1 MSFLFFNYKKG
12 DAMDTQKEIT
22 VFLAEFD
29 FQIEQILK
37 VYSIIEEKKVVFD
50 KEPVA
55 SEMFESTGYWLHN
68 LYSAFE
74 DLFKLTAGFWE
85 NNVKIKGDFHVNLL
99 KRMLIHI
106 EQVRPALLSEE
117 SYRFLNEL
125 RGFRH
130 VFRHAYSFGMDDERV
145 SFLLNRVLKKKEL
158 IMQDLNKFRKTIA
171 DI

>member
-1 MSFLFFNYKKG
+1 
-12 DAMDTQKEIT
+12 MDTQKEIT

-29 FQIEQILK
+29 FQIKHVLK
-37 VYSIIEEKKVVFD
+37 VYAIIEGKKVVFD

-55 SEMFESTGYWLHN
+55 SEMVESTGYWLHN

-85 NNVKIKGDFHVNLL
+85 NNVNIDGDFHVNLL
-99 KRMLIHI
+99 KRMLVHI
-106 EQVRPALLSEE
+106 DQVRPALISEE

-130 VFRHAYSFGMDDERV
+130 VFRHAYSFGLDDERV
-145 SFLLNRVLKKKEL
+145 SFLLYRVLKKKEL
-158 IMQDLNKFRKTIA
+158 LLQDLENFRKTIA

>member
-1 MSFLFFNYKKG
+1 
-12 DAMDTQKEIT
+12 MDTQKEIT
-22 VFLAEFD
+22 VYLAEFD
-29 FQIEQILK
+29 YQIEQILK
-37 VYSIIEEKKVVFD
+37 VYSILEEKKVVFD

-55 SEMFESTGYWLHN
+55 REMVESTGYWLHN

-85 NNVKIKGDFHVNLL
+85 NNEKINGDFHINLL
-99 KRMLIHI
+99 KRMLVHI
-106 EQVRPALLSEE
+106 EQVRPALISEE

-125 RGFRH
+125 RGFRL

-145 SFLLNRVLKKKEL
+145 SFLLHRVLEKKEL
-158 IMQDLNKFRKTIA
+158 LLQDMKNFRKTIT

>member
-1 MSFLFFNYKKG
+1 
-12 DAMDTQKEIT
+12 MDIQKEIT

-29 FQIEQILK
+29 YQIEQIQK
-37 VYSIIEEKKVVFD
+37 VYSILEEKKVVFD

-55 SEMFESTGYWLHN
+55 SEMVESTGYWLHN

-85 NNVKIKGDFHVNLL
+85 NNVNIDGDFHVNLL
-99 KRMLIHI
+99 KRMLVHI
-106 EQVRPALLSEE
+106 EQVRPALISEQ
-117 SYRFLNEL
+117 SYQFLNEL

-145 SFLLNRVLKKKEL
+145 SFLLFRVLKRKEL
-158 IMQDLNKFRKTIA
+158 LIQDLKKFRKAIA

>member
-1 MSFLFFNYKKG
+1 
-12 DAMDTQKEIT
+12 MDTQKEIT
-22 VFLAEFD
+22 VYLAEFD
-29 FQIEQILK
+29 YQIEQILK
-37 VYSIIEEKKVVFD
+37 VYSILEEKKVVFD

-55 SEMFESTGYWLHN
+55 REMVESTGYWLHN

-85 NNVKIKGDFHVNLL
+85 NNVNIDGDFHINLL
-99 KRMLIHI
+99 KRMLVHI
-106 EQVRPALLSEE
+106 EQVRPALISEE

-145 SFLLNRVLKKKEL
+145 SFLLFRVLKRKEL
-158 IMQDLNKFRKTIA
+158 LIQDLKKFRKAIA

>member
-1 MSFLFFNYKKG
+1 
-12 DAMDTQKEIT
+12 MDTQKEIA
-22 VFLAEFD
+22 VFLAEYD
-29 FQIEQILK
+29 FQIKQILK
-37 VYSIIEEKKVVFD
+37 VYAIIEEKKIVFD

-55 SEMFESTGYWLHN
+55 SEMVESIGYWLHN

-85 NNVKIKGDFHVNLL
+85 NNVKINGDFHINLL
-99 KRMLIHI
+99 KRMLVHI
-106 EQVRPALLSEE
+106 EQVRPALISEE

-145 SFLLNRVLKKKEL
+145 SFLLFRVLKKKEL
-158 IMQDLNKFRKTIA
+158 LMQDLQKFRKAIA

>member
-1 MSFLFFNYKKG
+1 
-12 DAMDTQKEIT
+12 MDTQKEIT

-29 FQIEQILK
+29 FQIKQVLK

-55 SEMFESTGYWLHN
+55 SEMVESTGYWLHN

-85 NNVKIKGDFHVNLL
+85 NNVKINGDFHINLL
-99 KRMLIHI
+99 KRMLVHI
-106 EQVRPALLSEE
+106 EQVRPALISEE

-145 SFLLNRVLKKKEL
+145 SFLLYRVLKKKEL
-158 IMQDLNKFRKTIA
+158 LIQDLKNFRKAIA

>member
-1 MSFLFFNYKKG
+1 
-12 DAMDTQKEIT
+12 MDTQKEIT

-29 FQIEQILK
+29 FQIKQVLK
-37 VYSIIEEKKVVFD
+37 VYSILKEKKVVFN

-55 SEMFESTGYWLHN
+55 SEMVESTGYWLHN

-85 NNVKIKGDFHVNLL
+85 NNVNIDGDFHINLL
-99 KRMLIHI
+99 KRMLVHI
-106 EQVRPALLSEE
+106 EQVRPALISEE

-158 IMQDLNKFRKTIA
+158 LMLDLQKFRKTIA

>member
-1 MSFLFFNYKKG
+1 
-12 DAMDTQKEIT
+12 MDTQKEIT

-29 FQIEQILK
+29 FQIKQILK
-37 VYSIIEEKKVVFD
+37 VYAIIEGKKVVFD
-50 KEPVA
+50 KEPVE
-55 SEMFESTGYWLHN
+55 SEMVESTGYWLHN

-85 NNVKIKGDFHVNLL
+85 NNVKTNGDFHINIL
-99 KRMLIHI
+99 KRMLVHI
-106 EQVRPALLSEE
+106 EQVRPALISEE

-145 SFLLNRVLKKKEL
+145 SFLLHRVLKKKEL
-158 IMQDLNKFRKTIA
+158 LMQDLQKFRKAIT

>member
-1 MSFLFFNYKKG
+1 
-12 DAMDTQKEIT
+12 MDTQKEIT

-29 FQIEQILK
+29 FQIEQILN
-37 VYSIIEEKKVVFD
+37 VYSIIEEKKVVFEKKAVA
-50 KEPVA
+50 KEMV
-55 SEMFESTGYWLHN
+55 ESTGYWLHN

-85 NNVKIKGDFHVNLL
+85 NNVKTNGDFHINLL
-99 KRMLIHI
+99 KRMLMHI
-106 EQVRPALLSEE
+106 EQVRPPLISEE
-117 SYRFLNEL
+117 SYRFLNEI

-145 SFLLNRVLKKKEL
+145 SFLLFRVLKKKEL
-158 IMQDLNKFRKTIA
+158 LMQDLQKFRKVIA

>member
-1 MSFLFFNYKKG
+1 MPFLFFNCKKS
-12 DAMDTQKEIT
+12 DTMDTQKEIT

-29 FQIEQILK
+29 FQIKQVLK
-37 VYSIIEEKKVVFD
+37 VYSILEEKKVVFG
-50 KEPVA
+50 KKVVA
-55 SEMFESTGYWLHN
+55 REMVESTGYWLHN

-85 NNVKIKGDFHVNLL
+85 NNLKTNGDFHVNLL
-99 KRMLIHI
+99 KRMLVHI
-106 EQVRPALLSEE
+106 EQVRPALISEA
-117 SYRFLNEL
+117 SYQFLNEL

-145 SFLLNRVLKKKEL
+145 SFLLYRVLKKKEL
-158 IMQDLNKFRKTIA
+158 LMQDLQKFRKAIT

>member
-1 MSFLFFNYKKG
+1 
-12 DAMDTQKEIT
+12 MDTQKEIT

-29 FQIEQILK
+29 FQIEQILN
-37 VYSIIEEKKVVFD
+37 VYSIIEEKKVVFEKKAVA
-50 KEPVA
+50 KEMV
-55 SEMFESTGYWLHN
+55 ESTGYWLHN

-85 NNVKIKGDFHVNLL
+85 NNVKTNGDFHINLL
-99 KRMLIHI
+99 KRMLMHI
-106 EQVRPALLSEE
+106 EQVRHPLISEE
-117 SYRFLNEL
+117 SYRFLNEI

-145 SFLLNRVLKKKEL
+145 SFLLFRVLKKKEL
-158 IMQDLNKFRKTIA
+158 LMQDLQKFRKTIA

>member
-1 MSFLFFNYKKG
+1 
-12 DAMDTQKEIT
+12 MDTQKEIA
-22 VFLAEFD
+22 VFLAEYD

-55 SEMFESTGYWLHN
+55 SEMVESTGYWLHN

-85 NNVKIKGDFHVNLL
+85 NNVNIDGDFHINLL
-99 KRMLIHI
+99 KRMLVHI
-106 EQVRPALLSEE
+106 EQVRPALISEE

-158 IMQDLNKFRKTIA
+158 LMQDLQKFRKAIA

>member
-1 MSFLFFNYKKG
+1 
-12 DAMDTQKEIT
+12 MDTQKEIT

-29 FQIEQILK
+29 YQIEQIIN
-37 VYSIIEEKKVVFD
+37 VYSILEKKKIVFRE
-50 KEPVA
+50 KAVRM
-55 SEMFESTGYWLHN
+55 EMVESAGYWLHN

-85 NNVKIKGDFHVNLL
+85 NNVKTNGDFHINIL
-99 KRMLIHI
+99 KRMLVHI
-106 EQVRPALLSEE
+106 EQVRPALISEE

-145 SFLLNRVLKKKEL
+145 SFLLHRVLKKKKL
-158 IMQDLNKFRKTIA
+158 LLQDMKNFRKTIA
-171 DI
+171 EI

>member
-1 MSFLFFNYKKG
+1 MPFLFFNCKKG
-12 DAMDTQKEIT
+12 DAMDIQKEIT

-29 FQIEQILK
+29 YQIEQIQK
-37 VYSIIEEKKVVFD
+37 VYSILEEKKVVFEKKAVI
-50 KEPVA
+50 KEIV
-55 SEMFESTGYWLHN
+55 ESTGYWLHN

-85 NNVKIKGDFHVNLL
+85 NNVKINDDFHINLL
-99 KRMLIHI
+99 KRMLVHI
-106 EQVRPALLSEE
+106 EQLRPALISEE

-145 SFLLNRVLKKKEL
+145 SFLLHRVLEKKEL
-158 IMQDLNKFRKTIA
+158 LLQDMKKFRKTIA
-171 DI
+171 EI

>member
-1 MSFLFFNYKKG
+1 
-12 DAMDTQKEIT
+12 MDTQKEIT

-29 FQIEQILK
+29 FQIKQVLK
-37 VYSIIEEKKVVFD
+37 VYSILEEKKIVFD

-55 SEMFESTGYWLHN
+55 SEMVESTGYWLHN

-85 NNVKIKGDFHVNLL
+85 NNVKINGDFHVNLL
-99 KRMLIHI
+99 KRMLVHI

-158 IMQDLNKFRKTIA
+158 LIQDLNKFRKTIA

>member
-1 MSFLFFNYKKG
+1 
-12 DAMDTQKEIT
+12 MDTQKEIT
-22 VFLAEFD
+22 VFLSEFD
-29 FQIEQILK
+29 FQIKQVLK
-37 VYSIIEEKKVVFD
+37 VYSILEGKKVVFD

-55 SEMFESTGYWLHN
+55 SEMVESTGYWLHN

-85 NNVKIKGDFHVNLL
+85 NNVKINGDFHINLL
-99 KRMLIHI
+99 KRMLVDI
-106 EQVRPALLSEE
+106 EQVRPALISEE

-130 VFRHAYSFGMDDERV
+130 VFRHAYSFGLDDERV
-145 SFLLNRVLKKKEL
+145 SFLLFRVLKKKEL
-158 IMQDLNKFRKTIA
+158 LMQDLQKFRKAIA

>member
-1 MSFLFFNYKKG
+1 
-12 DAMDTQKEIT
+12 MDTQKEIT

-29 FQIEQILK
+29 FQIKQVLK
-37 VYSIIEEKKVVFD
+37 VYSILEEKKVVFD

-55 SEMFESTGYWLHN
+55 SEMVESTGYWLHN

-85 NNVKIKGDFHVNLL
+85 NNVKINGDFHVNLL

-158 IMQDLNKFRKTIA
+158 LIQDLNKFRKTIA

>member
-1 MSFLFFNYKKG
+1 
-12 DAMDTQKEIT
+12 MDTQKEIT
-22 VFLAEFD
+22 VFLSEFD
-29 FQIEQILK
+29 FQIKQVLK
-37 VYSIIEEKKVVFD
+37 VYSILEGKKVVFD

-55 SEMFESTGYWLHN
+55 SEMVESTGYWLHN

-85 NNVKIKGDFHVNLL
+85 NNVKINGDFHINLL
-99 KRMLIHI
+99 KRMLVDI
-106 EQVRPALLSEE
+106 EQVRPALISEE

-145 SFLLNRVLKKKEL
+145 SFLLRRVLKKKEL
-158 IMQDLNKFRKTIA
+158 LIQDLKKFRKAIA

>member
-1 MSFLFFNYKKG
+1 
-12 DAMDTQKEIT
+12 MDTQKEIT

-29 FQIEQILK
+29 YQIEQIIN
-37 VYSIIEEKKVVFD
+37 VYSILEKKKIVFR
-50 KEPVA
+50 KKAVA
-55 SEMFESTGYWLHN
+55 REMVESTGYWLHN

-85 NNVKIKGDFHVNLL
+85 NNVNIDGDFHINLL
-99 KRMLIHI
+99 KRMLVHI
-106 EQVRPALLSEE
+106 EQVRPALISEE

-145 SFLLNRVLKKKEL
+145 SFLLFRVLKRKEL
-158 IMQDLNKFRKTIA
+158 LIQDLKKFRKAIA